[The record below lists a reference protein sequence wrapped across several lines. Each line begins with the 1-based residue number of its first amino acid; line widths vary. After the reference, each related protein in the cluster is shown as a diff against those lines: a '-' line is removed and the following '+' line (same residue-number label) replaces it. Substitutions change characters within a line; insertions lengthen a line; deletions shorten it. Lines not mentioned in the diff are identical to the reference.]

1 MAIERLFIKEGIKE
15 SQVEKFLSQRFEK
28 AGYSHTLIQRTP
40 LGTRIIVYANKPGL
54 VIGRSGRRIK
64 ELTDEIK
71 EKFGFENP
79 MVDVREVD
87 QPFLDSIIVADRVA
101 KALEK
106 GVNYKKVVNYYL
118 ESVMQAGATGIQ
130 IKVAGKLG
138 GEKSRFQ
145 KFKQG
150 YIKHSGGYSETMVEK
165 GQAQAMLRQGI
176 VGVEVK
182 IMKGSAKEFILKKEI
197 EKKDETIEA
206 QG

>member
-1 MAIERLFIKEGIKE
+1 
-15 SQVEKFLSQRFEK
+15 
-28 AGYSHTLIQRTP
+28 
-40 LGTRIIVYANKPGL
+40 
-54 VIGRSGRRIK
+54 
-64 ELTDEIK
+64 
-71 EKFGFENP
+71 
-79 MVDVREVD
+79 
-87 QPFLDSIIVADRVA
+87 
-101 KALEK
+101 
-106 GVNYKKVVNYYL
+106 VNYYL

-150 YIKHSGGYSETMVEK
+150 YIKHSGGYSDTMVEK

>member
-87 QPFLDSIIVADRVA
+87 QPFLDSNIVADRVA

-150 YIKHSGGYSETMVEK
+150 YIKHSGGYSDTMVEK

>member
-15 SQVEKFLSQRFEK
+15 SQVEKFLSQRFER
-28 AGYSHTLIQRTP
+28 AGYSHTFIQRTP
-40 LGTRIIVYANKPGL
+40 LGTRIIVYANRPGL

-79 MVDVREVD
+79 MVDVREVE
-87 QPFLDSIIVADRVA
+87 QPFLDSNIVADRVA

-150 YIKHSGGYSETMVEK
+150 YIKHSGGYSDTMVEK

-197 EKKDETIEA
+197 EKKDETIET

>member
-150 YIKHSGGYSETMVEK
+150 YIKHSGGYSDTMVEK